1 MPADLGG
8 IARGPGTFHERA
20 TGMGLA
26 GFGDGALAALLSA
39 GVFRGDETQ
48 ELHEWSGI
56 VKAGEVPE
64 FGDGGHGY
72 GELPATQGLEG
83 LDHRLQAPG
92 FHLLVEFLFEPLES
106 LCRLG
111 DRPDICLKDHV
122 LRGGGTDHLSE
133 PPEVGWAPA
142 GPACIADIVSEQKG
156 LESELGSLEVSPR
169 IFAGA
174 GEIANGLIFDRGN
187 VDGGEITRAQQ
198 ARQLDRIA
206 PVGVDAVAGL
216 LGNQ

>member
-1 MPADLGG
+1 
-8 IARGPGTFHERA
+8 
-20 TGMGLA
+20 
-26 GFGDGALAALLSA
+26 
-39 GVFRGDETQ
+39 
-48 ELHEWSGI
+48 
-56 VKAGEVPE
+56 
-64 FGDGGHGY
+64 
-72 GELPATQGLEG
+72 
-83 LDHRLQAPG
+83 
-92 FHLLVEFLFEPLES
+92 
-106 LCRLG
+106 
-111 DRPDICLKDHV
+111 
-122 LRGGGTDHLSE
+122 
-133 PPEVGWAPA
+133 
-142 GPACIADIVSEQKG
+142 VSEQKG